1 MKEQQQTQQSLE
13 ENTLTEQAAT
23 WFLRIQQS
31 NCSDADQKAF
41 KVWMAASEANRAE
54 YQQYTR
60 LWQNLDQLE
69 RKPKQSSSKKAYLA
83 ITSVMML
90 MIMFGSLQW
99 LSGYEE
105 IHTTAVGDRH
115 QITLADGTTIDMNT
129 DTVIRAALWGF
140 SRKVTLERGE
150 ASFKIGD
157 ESFRPFV
164 VFSGNGTLRDIGTEF
179 NVVKQADTTTVSVL
193 EGAVE
198 VTLDNQSQATKLLYG
213 GQQLTYSNYDISSI
227 SPVNAEATAAWHKD
241 RLIFRELPLDEVVQ
255 QINRYH
261 VRPIRL
267 GDQQLSQ
274 LKVSGEFN
282 STDRAG
288 LIQALKTLLPLRS
301 SEQDSVTV
309 LYSAK

>member
-1 MKEQQQTQQSLE
+1 
-13 ENTLTEQAAT
+13 
-23 WFLRIQQS
+23 
-31 NCSDADQKAF
+31 
-41 KVWMAASEANRAE
+41 
-54 YQQYTR
+54 
-60 LWQNLDQLE
+60 
-69 RKPKQSSSKKAYLA
+69 
-83 ITSVMML
+83 MML

-105 IHTTAVGDRH
+105 IHTTAVGERH

-129 DTVIRAALWGF
+129 DTVIRVALWGY
-140 SRKVTLERGE
+140 SRKVTLDRGE

-157 ESFRPFV
+157 ERFRSFV

-179 NVVKQADTTTVSVL
+179 NVAKETDKTTVSVL
-193 EGAVE
+193 EGAIE
-198 VTLDNQSQATKLLYG
+198 VTLDNQTHATKLLYG
-213 GQQLTYSNYDISSI
+213 GQQLTYSSYDISRI
-227 SPVNAEATAAWHKD
+227 SPANAETTVAWHKD

-267 GDQQLSQ
+267 SSQQLSQ

-301 SEQDSVTV
+301 SEQDDVTV
-309 LYSAK
+309 LHSAQ

>member
-1 MKEQQQTQQSLE
+1 MKQQQTQQSPE

-31 NCSDADQKAF
+31 DCSDADQKAF
-41 KVWMAASEANRAE
+41 EVWLAASEANRAE
-54 YQQYTR
+54 YQQYTQ

-69 RKPKQSSSKKAYLA
+69 RKPKQSPSKKAYLA

-90 MIMFGSLQW
+90 MLMFGSLQW
-99 LSGYEE
+99 LSDYEQ

-129 DTVIRAALWGF
+129 DTVIRVALWGY

-157 ESFRPFV
+157 ERFRSFV

-179 NVVKQADTTTVSVL
+179 NVTKETDKTTVSVL

-227 SPVNAEATAAWHKD
+227 SPVNAEATVAWHKD

-288 LIQALKTLLPLRS
+288 LVQALKTLLSLRS
-301 SEQDSVTV
+301 SEQNDVTV
-309 LYSAK
+309 LHSAK

>member
-1 MKEQQQTQQSLE
+1 MKEQQTQQSPD

-23 WFLRIQQS
+23 WFLRMQQS
-31 NCSDADQKAF
+31 DCSDADQKAF
-41 KVWMAASEANRAE
+41 EVWLAASEANRAE
-54 YQQYTR
+54 YQQYTQ

-69 RKPKQSSSKKAYLA
+69 RKPKQSSNKKAYLT

-99 LSGYEE
+99 LAGYEE
-105 IHTTAVGDRH
+105 IYKTAVGERH

-129 DTVIRAALWGF
+129 DTVIRVALWGY

-150 ASFKIGD
+150 ASFKIGN
-157 ESFRPFV
+157 ERFRSFV

-179 NVVKQADTTTVSVL
+179 NVARVTDKTTVSVL
-193 EGAVE
+193 EGAIE
-198 VTLDNQSQATKLLYG
+198 VTLDNQTHAKKLLYS
-213 GQQLTYSNYDISSI
+213 GQQLTYSTYDISRI
-227 SPVNAEATAAWHKD
+227 SPVNAEATIAWHKN
-241 RLIFRELPLDEVVQ
+241 RLIFRELPLDKVVQ

-261 VRPIRL
+261 ARPIRL
-267 GDQQLSQ
+267 GSQQLSQ

-301 SEQDSVTV
+301 SEQDGVTV
-309 LYSAK
+309 LYSAQ

>member
-1 MKEQQQTQQSLE
+1 MKEQQAQQSPE

-23 WFLRIQQS
+23 WFLRMQQS
-31 NCSDADQKAF
+31 DCNDAEQEALE
-41 KVWMAASEANRAE
+41 VWLATSEANRAE

-83 ITSVMML
+83 ITSVMMP

-105 IHTTAVGDRH
+105 IHTTAVGNRH

-140 SRKVTLERGE
+140 SRKVTLERGK

-179 NVVKQADTTTVSVL
+179 NVAKQADKTTVAVL

-198 VTLDNQSQATKLLYG
+198 VTFDNQTQTTKLLYG
-213 GQQLTYSNYDISSI
+213 GQQLAYSSYDISSI
-227 SPVNAEATAAWHKD
+227 SPVNAEATVAWQKN
-241 RLIFRELPLDEVVQ
+241 RLIFRELPLDKVVQ

-261 VRPIRL
+261 LRPIKL
-267 GDQQLSQ
+267 GSQQLNQ
-274 LKVSGEFN
+274 LRVSGEFN

-301 SEQDSVTV
+301 SEQDDVTV
-309 LYSAK
+309 LHSAK